1 MRPVPLSKDQEI
13 VPAMLLAQ
21 LAKKEGAYL
30 GCNKTSGQS
39 TITRLS
45 GKASF
50 IFYRSI
56 TMNVFLTW
64 LSFVLGHIFTAKSPA
79 H

>member
-1 MRPVPLSKDQEI
+1 MRPVPLRKDQEI
-13 VPAMLLAQ
+13 IPAILLAQ

-56 TMNVFLTW
+56 TVNVFLTW
-64 LSFVLGHIFTAKSPA
+64 LSFALHHNFTAKSPV